1 MTNFCALPVKCS
13 PSIQTMSI
21 PVFLLPAL
29 ADDLK
34 EEDRLTEDEKEIISR
49 LKNEDNPVMAIYTIQ
64 K

>member
-1 MTNFCALPVKCS
+1 
-13 PSIQTMSI
+13 MSI